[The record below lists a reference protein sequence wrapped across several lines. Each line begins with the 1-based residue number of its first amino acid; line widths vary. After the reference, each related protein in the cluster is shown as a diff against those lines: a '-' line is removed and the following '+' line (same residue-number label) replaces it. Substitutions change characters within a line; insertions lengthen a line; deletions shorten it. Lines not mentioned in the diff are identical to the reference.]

1 MPPRRTSPRRAA
13 TRPSGLNER
22 TLEPV
27 YDELDDEPGG
37 GFFARAAP
45 WLALLALVIAAGVL
59 GYVVFS
65 RTPGEDLTACR
76 TSAWKAIPD
85 PDNLPPDWNLGS
97 TDLNANGMTISILGP
112 ASEDGSTNPPVVYAS
127 VTCYGD
133 AAEAALAQNRAA
145 AAAAGSTVTNRT
157 ANGDAYDVDNP
168 STGSITT
175 LFRVNGL
182 IGQIAQGGSVTADDL
197 EVITSAVA
205 AAMGNGTAA
214 GRAGARPSDS
224 ASGSEEPLGSEDP
237 GIEPSSSPFAP
248 ELQAMLPTSL
258 AGTPLTFDSRPASE
272 YFAEGDPTGRAVAA
286 SLRKLGKTPAD
297 LQIVQGFDD
306 SGATLDAIVAFRLPG
321 ADLEALR
328 SIVLKTWLG
337 SGNAGV
343 TQSTVT
349 VEGKTFTKI
358 DYGDAKSNEWVYAK
372 ADYVVVVDTSD
383 QAIVAEVA
391 KTLK

>member
-1 MPPRRTSPRRAA
+1 MP
-13 TRPSGLNER
+13 
-22 TLEPV
+22 EPA
-27 YDELDDEPGG
+27 YDVLDDEPGG
-37 GFFARAAP
+37 GFFVRAAP
-45 WLALLALVIAAGVL
+45 WIALLALVIAAGAL
-59 GYVVFS
+59 GYVVVGRS
-65 RTPGEDLTACR
+65 SGEDLTACR
-76 TSAWKAIPD
+76 TAAWKAIPD
-85 PDNLPPDWNLGS
+85 PENLPPDWNLGS
-97 TDLNANGMTISILGP
+97 TDLNANGMTVSILGP
-112 ASEDGSTNPPVVYAS
+112 TPEDGSTNQPVVYAS
-127 VTCYGD
+127 ITCYGD
-133 AAEAALAQNRAA
+133 AAGAALAQNREAA
-145 AAAAGSTVTNRT
+145 VTAGSTVTNRT

-182 IGQIAQGGSVTADDL
+182 VGQVADGGTATPDDL
-197 EVITSAVA
+197 AVITSAVA

-214 GRAGARPSDS
+214 GRAAARPSDS
-224 ASGSEEPLGSEDP
+224 ATGSDEPPASDDP
-237 GIEPSSSPFAP
+237 GVEPSSSPFAP

-258 AGTPLTFDSRPASE
+258 GGTPLTFDSRPASE

-306 SGATLDAIVAFRLPG
+306 SGATQDAIVAFRLPG

-337 SGNAGV
+337 SGNEGV

-349 VEGKTFTKI
+349 IDGKTFTKI

-372 ADYVVVVDTSD
+372 TDYVVVIDTSN